1 MCNRVVARVRVSHF
15 PPITNQL
22 AYPFTDIL
30 SGLYSLSERVLH
42 TNDGADIDTLV
53 ELLRLHIGRDVNP
66 DHTTGLVPALY
77 TGTRT
82 EASVERRLTRG
93 PGRCGNV
100 EGIAACGGAADARE
114 AGNVPDPRD
123 YCC

>member
-22 AYPFTDIL
+22 AYPSTYIL

-42 TNDGADIDTLV
+42 TNDGPNIDTLV
-53 ELLRLHIGRDVNP
+53 ELLRLHIDRDVNP
-66 DHTTGLVPALY
+66 DYTTGLVPALY
-77 TGTRT
+77 TGTGT
-82 EASVERRLTRG
+82 EAGVERRLTRG

-123 YCC
+123 CCC